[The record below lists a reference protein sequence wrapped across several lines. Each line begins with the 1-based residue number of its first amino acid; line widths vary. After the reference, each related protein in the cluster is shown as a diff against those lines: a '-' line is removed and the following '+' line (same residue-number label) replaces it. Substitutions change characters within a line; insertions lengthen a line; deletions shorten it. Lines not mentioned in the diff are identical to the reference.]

1 MYALLFAFLSPI
13 FYALMNVTDKTI
25 IVRKVKDVWGYSA
38 IVGGV
43 NLFFA
48 ILLGSML
55 SWEGVTWS
63 AIRFPMISGAII
75 GLSTFLYLK
84 LLEDEDISKLVGFMY
99 TYPIIVAILSYFF
112 LAERIPYLGYV
123 GAMIIIAGVLWLSVK
138 STRMRIGII
147 LSIATLTLLIG
158 LTEFFVK
165 VATDGLTAW
174 QGVAINQATMAIV
187 LLCGLAHPAVRNGL
201 KGELPNTRWALL
213 SEIFTFASIA
223 TLFLA
228 MEGLPATIVSSIAAI
243 QPLFVLLFERIVD
256 ARIGTISKEHLL
268 VPKLGAITLI
278 VIGAILIGT
287 HS

>member
-1 MYALLFAFLSPI
+1 
-13 FYALMNVTDKTI
+13 
-25 IVRKVKDVWGYSA
+25 
-38 IVGGV
+38 
-43 NLFFA
+43 
-48 ILLGSML
+48 
-55 SWEGVTWS
+55 
-63 AIRFPMISGAII
+63 
-75 GLSTFLYLK
+75 
-84 LLEDEDISKLVGFMY
+84 
-99 TYPIIVAILSYFF
+99 
-112 LAERIPYLGYV
+112 
-123 GAMIIIAGVLWLSVK
+123 MIIIAGVLWLSVK